1 MVSLTCISL
10 DLIVRVSMNSYKI
23 NIWNQIQIFFFFFSF
38 IVMEK
43 LGDKPYLAI
52 NLHIS

>member
-10 DLIVRVSMNSYKI
+10 DLIVSFDEQLQDQHLESNPDLYFY
-23 NIWNQIQIFFFFFSF
+23 FFLS
-38 IVMEK
+38 VMET
-43 LGDKPYLAI
+43 LGDKPHLAI